1 MGGFVAGRASAAQ
14 PHMNAA
20 LDHLKLARRELN
32 AALADKGGHREK
44 AIALVKDAITE
55 VEAGIEAGRIR
66 FADEQRIECRGD
78 SPESRLDIA
87 RRQREVQARYVTT
100 CAAPPIALEGLAV
113 EQILALGD
121 LGG

>member
-1 MGGFVAGRASAAQ
+1 MIRRSLLPFVLLTLVLMGGFVAGRASAAQ

-55 VEAGIEAGRIR
+55 VEAGIEVGRR
-66 FADEQRIECRGD
+66 
-78 SPESRLDIA
+78 
-87 RRQREVQARYVTT
+87 
-100 CAAPPIALEGLAV
+100 
-113 EQILALGD
+113 
-121 LGG
+121 